1 MSSGRRAERMWR
13 YGCAVL
19 AAVVLSLS
27 DAAAWPQTSAG
38 PLPRRAALGVT
49 LAVDTAGAV
58 VVSAVAPASA
68 AAAAGVAPGDAIAAL
83 DGTPATSIV
92 QVQSLIARHRGG
104 DALAIDIA
112 RSGEKKSLVAV
123 LKPFALESL
132 PNTSFDYGHVTLPDG
147 MRLRTIVSRPMNASR
162 PAPAVLFLQGGGCS
176 SIDVPGVD
184 VRMNPY
190 ALIAAMASRGFVTMR
205 IDKPGTGDSE
215 GPPCAESGFR
225 EELAGYQVA
234 LRALVA
240 DPAVDRTRVFLI
252 GISSG
257 GFVAPLLARDVPVA
271 GISAYGTIAFTPTS
285 YPGRSERFFREIAVV
300 DILAAW
306 AAIDTRVQLLHGTY
320 DAVSTAS
327 DHAKIAAIVNQ
338 KHPGW
343 AEHREFEGLDHCWT
357 RQQTAEAGRDN
368 CGGGEAT
375 TSWND
380 AVLEF
385 IGRP

>member
-1 MSSGRRAERMWR
+1 MRSASVTILLLVLVRAMSVAGQVPAGRPAN
-13 YGCAVL
+13 
-19 AAVVLSLS
+19 
-27 DAAAWPQTSAG
+27 DG

-49 LAVDTAGAV
+49 LAVDAGGAV
-58 VVSAVAPASA
+58 VVSAVPAGSA
-68 AAAAGVAPGDAIAAL
+68 AAVAGVVPGDALVAL
-83 DGTPATSIV
+83 DGTPVKSIL
-92 QVQSLIARHRGG
+92 QVQSLIGRHRGG
-104 DALAIDIA
+104 DSLTIDVW
-112 RSGEKKSLVAV
+112 RSGEKRSLVAV
-123 LKPFALESL
+123 LQSFAHESL
-132 PNTSFDYGHVTLPDG
+132 PNTTFDYGHVTLADG
-147 MRLRTIVSRPMNASR
+147 MRLRTIVSRPMNAER

-176 SIDVPGVD
+176 SIDVPGASASA
-184 VRMNPY
+184 NPY
-190 ALIAAMASRGFVTMR
+190 ALFAAMASRGFVTMR
-205 IDKPGTGDSE
+205 VDKPGAGDSE
-215 GPPCAESGFR
+215 GPPCAETGFR
-225 EELAGYQVA
+225 EELAGYQAA
-234 LRALVA
+234 LRALLA
-240 DPAVDRTRVFLI
+240 DPAVDKNRVFLV
-252 GISSG
+252 GISLG
-257 GFVAPLLARDVPVA
+257 GFFAPLLARDVPVA
-271 GISAYGTIAFTPTS
+271 GISAYGTIAFTPTT

-306 AAIDTRVQLLHGTY
+306 AAVDARVQVLHGTF
-320 DAVSTAS
+320 DGVSTAS